1 LIIRIFDILKYI
13 KYQQVMNS
21 SNKILAPIS
30 IGELIDKITILEI
43 KIEKIQDNNKQKFI
57 KHELESLNKLLAD
70 INFSEDQ
77 KKTINSLKEELN
89 TANRKLWKIE
99 DDIRQLESIKK
110 FNEEFIELARN
121 VYLTNDK
128 RASLKQ
134 KLNQITNSDIVEVK
148 SYKKY

>member
-1 LIIRIFDILKYI
+1 
-13 KYQQVMNS
+13 MNS

-30 IGELIDKITILEI
+30 TGELIDKITILEI
-43 KIEKIQDNNKQKFI
+43 KIEKIQDNNKQKFV

-77 KKTINSLKEELN
+77 KKTVNSLKEELN

-99 DDIRQLESIKK
+99 DDIRHLESIKK

>member
-1 LIIRIFDILKYI
+1 
-13 KYQQVMNS
+13 MNS

-43 KIEKIQDNNKQKFI
+43 KIEKIQDNNKQKYI

-70 INFSEDQ
+70 INFSKDQ
-77 KKTINSLKEELN
+77 RDL
-89 TANRKLWKIE
+89 
-99 DDIRQLESIKK
+99 
-110 FNEEFIELARN
+110 

-134 KLNQITNSDIVEVK
+134 KLNQITNSEIVEVK

>member
-1 LIIRIFDILKYI
+1 
-13 KYQQVMNS
+13 MNS

-30 IGELIDKITILEI
+30 TGELIDKITILEI

-77 KKTINSLKEELN
+77 KTVNSLKEELN

-99 DDIRQLESIKK
+99 DDIRHLESIKK

-128 RASLKQ
+128 RAS
-134 KLNQITNSDIVEVK
+134 
-148 SYKKY
+148 

>member
-1 LIIRIFDILKYI
+1 
-13 KYQQVMNS
+13 MNS

-43 KIEKIQDNNKQKFI
+43 KTEKIQDNNKQKFI

-70 INFSEDQ
+70 INFSKDQ
-77 KKTINSLKEELN
+77 KKTVNSLKDELN

-99 DDIRQLESIKK
+99 DDIRYLESLKQ
-110 FNEEFIELARN
+110 FNEEFVELARN

-134 KLNQITNSDIVEVK
+134 KLNQITNSEIVEVK

>member
-1 LIIRIFDILKYI
+1 MKHDLSKLDELMVIT
-13 KYQQVMNS
+13 MEEC
-21 SNKILAPIS
+21 
-30 IGELIDKITILEI
+30 GELIQECSKAIRCQEFDK
-43 KIEKIQDNNKQKFI
+43 D
-57 KHELESLNKLLAD
+57 
-70 INFSEDQ
+70 
-77 KKTINSLKEELN
+77 SLKEELN

-99 DDIRQLESIKK
+99 DDIRHLESIKK

>member
-1 LIIRIFDILKYI
+1 
-13 KYQQVMNS
+13 MNS

-30 IGELIDKITILEI
+30 TGELIDKITILEI
-43 KIEKIQDNNKQKFI
+43 KIEKIQDNNKQKFV

-70 INFSEDQ
+70 INFSKDQ
-77 KKTINSLKEELN
+77 KKTVNSLKEQLN
-89 TANRKLWKIE
+89 TANRTLWKIE
-99 DDIRQLESIKK
+99 DDIRHLESIKQ

>member
-1 LIIRIFDILKYI
+1 
-13 KYQQVMNS
+13 MNS

-57 KHELESLNKLLAD
+57 KHELENLNKLLAD
-70 INFSEDQ
+70 INFSKDQ
-77 KKTINSLKEELN
+77 KKTVNSLKDELN
-89 TANRKLWKIE
+89 TVNRKLWKIE
-99 DDIRQLESIKK
+99 DDIRYLESLKQ
-110 FNEEFIELARN
+110 FNEEFVELARN

-134 KLNQITNSDIVEVK
+134 KLNQITNSEIVEVK

>member
-1 LIIRIFDILKYI
+1 MRIFDILKYI

-43 KIEKIQDNNKQKFI
+43 KTEKIQDNNKQKFI

>member
-1 LIIRIFDILKYI
+1 
-13 KYQQVMNS
+13 MNS

-30 IGELIDKITILEI
+30 VGELIDKITILEI

-70 INFSEDQ
+70 INFSKDQ
-77 KKTINSLKEELN
+77 KKTVNSLKEQLN
-89 TANRKLWKIE
+89 TANRTLWKIE
-99 DDIRQLESIKK
+99 DDIRHLESIKQ

>member
-1 LIIRIFDILKYI
+1 
-13 KYQQVMNS
+13 MNS

-70 INFSEDQ
+70 INFSKDQ
-77 KKTINSLKEELN
+77 KKTVNYLKEQLN
-89 TANRKLWKIE
+89 TANRTLWKIE
-99 DDIRQLESIKK
+99 DDIRKLESIKQ

>member
-57 KHELESLNKLLAD
+57 KHELENLNKLLAD
-70 INFSEDQ
+70 INFSKDQ
-77 KKTINSLKEELN
+77 KKTVNSLKDELN
-89 TANRKLWKIE
+89 TVNRKLWKIE
-99 DDIRQLESIKK
+99 DDIRYLESLKQ
-110 FNEEFIELARN
+110 FNEEFVELARN

-134 KLNQITNSDIVEVK
+134 KLNQITNSEIVEVK

>member
-1 LIIRIFDILKYI
+1 MLK
-13 KYQQVMNS
+13 KM
-21 SNKILAPIS
+21 NKIYIETSL
-30 IGELIDKITILEI
+30 GELIDKITILEI

-77 KKTINSLKEELN
+77 KKTVNSLKEELN

-99 DDIRQLESIKK
+99 DDIRHLESIKK

-134 KLNQITNSDIVEVK
+134 KLNQITNSEIVEVK

>member
-1 LIIRIFDILKYI
+1 MRIFDILKYI

-134 KLNQITNSDIVEVK
+134 KLNQITNSEIVEVK

>member
-1 LIIRIFDILKYI
+1 
-13 KYQQVMNS
+13 M
-21 SNKILAPIS
+21 
-30 IGELIDKITILEI
+30 
-43 KIEKIQDNNKQKFI
+43 
-57 KHELESLNKLLAD
+57 
-70 INFSEDQ
+70 
-77 KKTINSLKEELN
+77 NSLKEQLN
-89 TANRKLWKIE
+89 TANRTLWKIE
-99 DDIRQLESIKK
+99 DDIRHLESIKQ

>member
-1 LIIRIFDILKYI
+1 
-13 KYQQVMNS
+13 MNS

-30 IGELIDKITILEI
+30 TGELIDKITILEI

-89 TANRKLWKIE
+89 TANRKWWKIE

>member
-1 LIIRIFDILKYI
+1 
-13 KYQQVMNS
+13 MNS

-30 IGELIDKITILEI
+30 IGKLIDKITILEI

-57 KHELESLNKLLAD
+57 KHELENLNKLLAD
-70 INFSEDQ
+70 INFSKDQ
-77 KKTINSLKEELN
+77 KKTVNSLKDELN
-89 TANRKLWKIE
+89 TVNRKLWKIE
-99 DDIRQLESIKK
+99 DDIRYLESLKQ
-110 FNEEFIELARN
+110 FNEEFVELARN

-134 KLNQITNSDIVEVK
+134 KLNQITNSEIVEVK

>member
-1 LIIRIFDILKYI
+1 
-13 KYQQVMNS
+13 MNS

-30 IGELIDKITILEI
+30 VGELIDKITILEI

-70 INFSEDQ
+70 INFSKDQ
-77 KKTINSLKEELN
+77 KKTVNYLKEQLN
-89 TANRKLWKIE
+89 TANRTLWKIE
-99 DDIRQLESIKK
+99 DDIRKLESIKQ

>member
-1 LIIRIFDILKYI
+1 
-13 KYQQVMNS
+13 MNS

-77 KKTINSLKEELN
+77 KKTVNSLTLFDEL
-89 TANRKLWKIE
+89 
-99 DDIRQLESIKK
+99 QLVLNFLC
-110 FNEEFIELARN
+110 FN
-121 VYLTNDK
+121 
-128 RASLKQ
+128 LK
-134 KLNQITNSDIVEVK
+134 
-148 SYKKY
+148 

>member
-1 LIIRIFDILKYI
+1 
-13 KYQQVMNS
+13 MNS

-70 INFSEDQ
+70 INFSKDQ
-77 KKTINSLKEELN
+77 RETVKSLKDELN

-99 DDIRQLESIKK
+99 DDIRHLESLKQFK
-110 FNEEFIELARN
+110 EEFVELARN

-134 KLNQITNSDIVEVK
+134 KLNQITNSEIVEVK

>member
-1 LIIRIFDILKYI
+1 
-13 KYQQVMNS
+13 MNS

-30 IGELIDKITILEI
+30 VGELIDKITILEI
-43 KIEKIQDNNKQKFI
+43 KIEKIQDNNKQKFV

-70 INFSEDQ
+70 INFSKDQ
-77 KKTINSLKEELN
+77 KKTVNSLKEQLN
-89 TANRKLWKIE
+89 TANRTLWKIE
-99 DDIRQLESIKK
+99 DDIRHLESIKQ

>member
-1 LIIRIFDILKYI
+1 
-13 KYQQVMNS
+13 MNS

-43 KIEKIQDNNKQKFI
+43 KIEKIQDNNKQKFV

-70 INFSEDQ
+70 INFSKDQ
-77 KKTINSLKEELN
+77 KKTVNSLKEQLN
-89 TANRKLWKIE
+89 TANRTLWKIE
-99 DDIRQLESIKK
+99 DDIRHLESIKQ

>member
-1 LIIRIFDILKYI
+1 
-13 KYQQVMNS
+13 MNS

-70 INFSEDQ
+70 INFSKDQ
-77 KKTINSLKEELN
+77 KKTVNSLKEELN

-99 DDIRQLESIKK
+99 DDSRQLESIKK

-134 KLNQITNSDIVEVK
+134 KLNQITNSEIVEVK

>member
-1 LIIRIFDILKYI
+1 
-13 KYQQVMNS
+13 MNS

-30 IGELIDKITILEI
+30 VGELIDKITILEI

-70 INFSEDQ
+70 INFSKDQ
-77 KKTINSLKEELN
+77 KTVNSLKEQLN

-99 DDIRQLESIKK
+99 DDIRHLESIKQ

>member
-1 LIIRIFDILKYI
+1 
-13 KYQQVMNS
+13 MNS

-77 KKTINSLKEELN
+77 KKTVNSLKEELN
-89 TANRKLWKIE
+89 TAKRKLWKIE
-99 DDIRQLESIKK
+99 DDIRHLESIKK

-134 KLNQITNSDIVEVK
+134 KLNQITNSEIVEVK

>member
-1 LIIRIFDILKYI
+1 MMLK
-13 KYQQVMNS
+13 
-21 SNKILAPIS
+21 SNMI
-30 IGELIDKITILEI
+30 
-43 KIEKIQDNNKQKFI
+43 
-57 KHELESLNKLLAD
+57 ESLNKLLAD
-70 INFSEDQ
+70 INFSKDQ
-77 KKTINSLKEELN
+77 KKTVNFLKKELN

-99 DDIRQLESIKK
+99 DDIRHLESIKE

>member
-1 LIIRIFDILKYI
+1 MRIFDILKYI

-57 KHELESLNKLLAD
+57 KHELESLNKLLTD
-70 INFSEDQ
+70 INFSKDQ
-77 KKTINSLKEELN
+77 KKTVNSLKDELN

-99 DDIRQLESIKK
+99 DDIRHLESLKEFK
-110 FNEEFIELARN
+110 EEFVELARN

-134 KLNQITNSDIVEVK
+134 KLNQITNSEIVEVK

>member
-1 LIIRIFDILKYI
+1 
-13 KYQQVMNS
+13 MNS

-30 IGELIDKITILEI
+30 TGELIDKITILEI

-70 INFSEDQ
+70 INFSKDQ
-77 KKTINSLKEELN
+77 KKTVNSLKEQLN
-89 TANRKLWKIE
+89 TANRTLWKIE
-99 DDIRQLESIKK
+99 DDIRHLESIKQ

>member
-1 LIIRIFDILKYI
+1 
-13 KYQQVMNS
+13 MNS

-57 KHELESLNKLLAD
+57 KHELENLNKLLAD
-70 INFSEDQ
+70 INFSKDQ
-77 KKTINSLKEELN
+77 KKTVNSLKDELN
-89 TANRKLWKIE
+89 TVNRKLWKIE
-99 DDIRQLESIKK
+99 DDIRKLESIKQ

-134 KLNQITNSDIVEVK
+134 KLNQITNSEIVEVK

>member
-1 LIIRIFDILKYI
+1 
-13 KYQQVMNS
+13 MNS

-30 IGELIDKITILEI
+30 VGELIDKITILEI

-70 INFSEDQ
+70 INFSKDQ
-77 KKTINSLKEELN
+77 KKTVNYLKEQLN
-89 TANRKLWKIE
+89 TANRTLWKIE
-99 DDIRQLESIKK
+99 DDIRKLESIKQ

-134 KLNQITNSDIVEVK
+134 KLNQITNSEIVEVK

>member
-1 LIIRIFDILKYI
+1 
-13 KYQQVMNS
+13 MNS

-70 INFSEDQ
+70 INFSKDQ
-77 KKTINSLKEELN
+77 KKTVNSLKEQLN
-89 TANRKLWKIE
+89 TANRTLWKIE
-99 DDIRQLESIKK
+99 DDIRHLESLKEFK
-110 FNEEFIELARN
+110 EEFVELARN